1 MFESAIGP
9 VFGHSYL
16 KVVCGCQEVNKSV
29 CLNFLL
35 WQSPVPSFPT
45 FLLASP
51 SSFVAQI
58 LCMPSTPHQ
67 GLVSLQQVCILME
80 IK

>member
-1 MFESAIGP
+1 MFESAVGP

-16 KVVCGCQEVNKSV
+16 KVVCGCQEVKSV
-29 CLNFLL
+29 CLNFLF

-45 FLLASP
+45 FLLAS
-51 SSFVAQI
+51 SSFFSGQI
-58 LCMPSTPHQ
+58 LCIPSRPHQ
-67 GLVSLQQVCILME
+67 GLVSLPKICILME

>member
-1 MFESAIGP
+1 MFESAVGP
-9 VFGHSYL
+9 VFGHTYL
-16 KVVCGCQEVNKSV
+16 KVVCGCQEASKSV

-35 WQSPVPSFPT
+35 WQNPVPSFLT

-51 SSFVAQI
+51 SSFAAQI
-58 LCMPSTPHQ
+58 LCIPSRPHQ

>member
-1 MFESAIGP
+1 MSESAVGP

-16 KVVCGCQEVNKSV
+16 KVVGGCQEVNKSV

-35 WQSPVPSFPT
+35 WQSPLSSFPT
-45 FLLASP
+45 FFLASS
-51 SSFVAQI
+51 SSFAGQI
-58 LCMPSTPHQ
+58 LCIPSRLRQ